1 MKNRKLSLLLIVL
14 GILCISISIVMSYSH
29 LGTKRKDKKE
39 PESVT
44 ENSEDGTQVL
54 DEQDGN
60 KDTTEEQKA
69 SVAAVTTAIELERN
83 TPVQEINSDMYEW
96 PHDNVWFEG
105 YKEPDMV
112 IYLAQNKEWFD
123 EIVATFQKYEGRD
136 IHGVIGWDEEQQM
149 AYYDHFLR
157 EDVLPIYDKYEQ
169 FFREGIIASIGVGE
183 EIVSFDPM
191 RDSSGILYY
200 YYDENANEK
209 TDEFLEDNSIV
220 HVAPHWWWQEADDS
234 Y

>member
-1 MKNRKLSLLLIVL
+1 MKRKKAALLLI
-14 GILCISISIVMSYSH
+14 GFGAIFITISLYMLWSNPDKEV
-29 LGTKRKDKKE
+29 KDKKE

-44 ENSEDGTQVL
+44 ENSEDDTQVL
-54 DEQDGN
+54 DEQDGD
-60 KDTTEEQKA
+60 KGAAEGQKA
-69 SVAAVTTAIELERN
+69 SVAAATTAIELERN
-83 TPVQEINSDMYEW
+83 TPVHEINSDMYEW

-220 HVAPHWWWQEADDS
+220 HVAPHWWWQEPMDPH
-234 Y
+234 